1 MKFLTLKLLVAALL
15 VFAASSAF
23 ASLTYTE
30 TVNTSSISGDAG
42 YLYFEFVNPYGG
54 QPGTATVS
62 NFVTDG
68 TLGAVDTIDTVNPVS
83 GTLSPGP
90 LVFVNGPTVNGLAGT
105 DYEQAITFGNS
116 LSFTLVFDGLAVTAP
131 SVETSS
137 FSLFLSSDGPGADP
151 LLTGSGEVVEQD
163 TPTPVPAAFLL
174 LGPGF
179 FGLVGLRKRII
190 K

>member
-1 MKFLTLKLLVAALL
+1 MKLLKFKLLVAALI

-23 ASLTYTE
+23 ASLTYNE
-30 TVNTSSISGDAG
+30 TVNTSSISGDTG
-42 YLYFEFVNPYGG
+42 YLYFDFVNPYGG

-68 TLGAVDTIDTVNPVS
+68 TLGLVDTTDTLNPAS

-116 LSFTLVFDGLAVTAP
+116 LSFQLVFNGLAVTAP
-131 SVETSS
+131 TVKTSS
-137 FSLFLSSDGPGADP
+137 FSLFLSSDGPGASP
-151 LLTGSGEVVEQD
+151 LLTSNGEVVEQD
-163 TPTPVPAAFLL
+163 TPTPIPAAAWL
-174 LGPGF
+174 LGSGLM
-179 FGLVGLRKRII
+179 GLVGLRRKIM